1 MKTRAL
7 GLLLLATGCAT
18 TPSTPTADDVP
29 LTAFECRKRVDGKRA
44 TGWQTVRLE
53 PTARD
58 ATLTL
63 RFDGDRADCSFT
75 ATWRFPQGLPGYT
88 AMVHDATR
96 RCRGSWLS
104 PYSVSCDL
112 MVPSLDTRSQS
123 LRSELVTRL
132 AGPLEQREVRF
143 EVLAPSAAVT
153 PPPAADCQGLPV
165 SAAFGGFAAVP
176 ALTGEVFREADCAV
190 LAPR

>member
-1 MKTRAL
+1 MRTRTL

-18 TPSTPTADDVP
+18 TPSTPTTNDVP
-29 LTAFECRKRVDGKRA
+29 PTAFECKKRVDGKRS
-44 TGWQTVRLE
+44 TGLETVRLE

-63 RFDGDRADCSFT
+63 RFDGDSPACSFT
-75 ATWRFPQGLPGYT
+75 ATWRFPQGLVGYA

-104 PYSVSCDL
+104 PFSVSCDL

-123 LRSELVTRL
+123 MRSELVSRV

-143 EVLAPSAAVT
+143 EVLAPSAAVV

-165 SAAFGGFAAVP
+165 VAGFGGLAAVP
-176 ALTGEVFREADCAV
+176 ALTGEVFRESECTV